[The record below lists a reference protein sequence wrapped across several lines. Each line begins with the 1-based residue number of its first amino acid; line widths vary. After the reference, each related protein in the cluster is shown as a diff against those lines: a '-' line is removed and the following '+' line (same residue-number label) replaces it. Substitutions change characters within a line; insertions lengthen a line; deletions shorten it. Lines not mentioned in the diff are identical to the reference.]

1 MFNTER
7 FCNSILL
14 GMTFC
19 LISCEAFVDEMRIR
33 SDPNTIVKPDWNE
46 LEAIEKAEGTYLGDE
61 PVQVIQPPPVV
72 KVQEANPGMRRIE
85 KNYSPIVSPAIR
97 PQAMIPQ
104 AMVPEASA
112 SYANPQPRPG
122 SAYPSSG
129 GASYAAPAPYPA
141 ESRPSGFR
149 SQAPQAPQ
157 YDPSLLNELQ

>member
-122 SAYPSSG
+122 SAYPLFRRCVLCRAGAISSG
-129 GASYAAPAPYPA
+129 IAPIWLQVASSSSSPV
-141 ESRPSGFR
+141 
-149 SQAPQAPQ
+149 
-157 YDPSLLNELQ
+157 